1 MKDFKYIIIGG
12 GMTGSSAV
20 MGIRKIDPDGTIALF
35 SMEPYKPYNRPPL
48 SKGLWTGKDI
58 ESIMRPIEKYNV
70 DLFLETQV
78 KEINRDEK
86 WILTD
91 KQEKI
96 KYQKLLIATGGDP
109 IQMPDMPDGVL
120 SYRTRADFEK
130 LHELTI
136 TKQTF
141 CVIGGGFIGSEIAAA
156 LTKNDMEVTMIFP
169 EIGISGLLFPDELS
183 NFLNDYYQKQGVAIL
198 NGCLVDSILKAN
210 DKYLVK
216 YHNINSGRTHEKE
229 FDVVIL
235 GLGIKPNID
244 LAEEAGL
251 DVEEGVVVNE
261 YLQTSDPDIYAAGDV
276 AYFKNLGLGKRMRV
290 EHEDNANTM
299 GLIAGKNMSG
309 EREKYDH
316 MPFFYSD
323 LFDLGYEAVGEMNKD
338 FTIFSDWIEPYK
350 KGTIFYLNNNKIV
363 GLIFWN
369 LWGKVDQGRKVIREG
384 KEYQTKEMKGLFTA

>member
-1 MKDFKYIIIGG
+1 MKDYKYIIIGG

-20 MGIRKIDPDGTIALF
+20 MGIRKIDPVGTIALF

-48 SKGLWTGKDI
+48 TKGLWNGKDI
-58 ESIMRPIEKYNV
+58 EGIMRPIEKYNV
-70 DLFLETQV
+70 DLFLETPI

-91 KQEKI
+91 NKEKI
-96 KYQKLLIATGGDP
+96 KYQKLLLATGGDP
-109 IQMPDMPDGVL
+109 IQMPDTPDGVM

-130 LHELTI
+130 LHELAK

-141 CVIGGGFIGSEIAAA
+141 CVIGGGFIGSEITAA
-156 LTKNDMEVTMIFP
+156 LTKNDKEVSMIFP

-183 NFLNDYYQKQGVAIL
+183 KFLNDYYQEQGVAIL
-198 NGCLVDSILKAN
+198 NGCLVDSILKSN

-216 YHNINSGRTHEKE
+216 YHNINTEQTNEKE
-229 FDVVIL
+229 FDVVIVGI
-235 GLGIKPNID
+235 GLKPSID

-251 DVEEGVVVNE
+251 DVADGIVVNE
-261 YLQTSDPDIYAAGDV
+261 YLQTSDPEIYAAGDV
-276 AYFKNLGLGKRMRV
+276 AYFKNLGLGKRMRL

-299 GLIAGKNMSG
+299 GLIAGENMTG
-309 EREKYDH
+309 EKGKYDH

-323 LFDLGYEAVGEMNKD
+323 LFDLGYEAVGEMKKD

-350 KGTIFYLNNNKIV
+350 KGAIFYLDDNKIV

-384 KEYQTKEMKGLFTA
+384 KEYQTEDLKGLFTE